1 MVHGGPGILR
11 LLRFGRGRRIIR
23 VIGDLVRVQR
33 EVRVLQRGARGRV
46 KIVADRLHLLVHVRV
61 VVLACLERAAHE
73 VQVRQRLVFD
83 GIRHGG
89 EQSFP
94 ALVVVDRVLL
104 VPAAQSHLGLQGVLQ
119 AFGGHGQ
126 RDPRALQHALHVFAQ
141 VGDVHADLVVLQS
154 GHDDAPSLGSFI
166 VWLRLRQTG
175 RQCSTGRPGSRDR
188 GFRTFRPSRLR
199 LCGRAGRR
207 PPSRR

>member
-33 EVRVLQRGARGRV
+33 EVRVLQRGARDRV
-46 KIVADRLHLLVHVRV
+46 KIVADRLHLL
-61 VVLACLERAAHE
+61 AAHE
-73 VQVRQRLVFD
+73 VQVRQRLVFA

-166 VWLRLRQTG
+166 VWLRPY

-188 GFRTFRPSRLR
+188 RFRTFRPSRLR